1 MLRIEASE
9 IDGGG
14 VDNVLAP
21 FPLLKRGQWGTSLEI
36 QWLGLYAPKAGDLCS
51 IPGQGTRSH
60 KPQYEVHM
68 PQLFYLIISK
78 IHK

>member
-1 MLRIEASE
+1 MLRIETSV
-9 IDGGG
+9 IDGG

-60 KPQYEVHM
+60 KPQHEVHM
-68 PQLFYLIISK
+68 PQLFYLIINK